1 MMHKA
6 EMVRANAQQLFV
18 AEDAVDQALVE
29 VSKLSQ
35 MLLESRR
42 TTKMSAVVGQEAID
56 GLATLYQRL
65 SQARGDVVDLHR
77 TLDDIKTQIGART
90 VMIGSDNGKPTPGG
104 TGQFEVIKGDAA

>member
-1 MMHKA
+1 MRKA

-29 VSKLSQ
+29 VSKLSH

-42 TTKMSAVVGQEAID
+42 SSKLSAVVGQEAID
-56 GLATLYQRL
+56 GLATLYHRL

-77 TLDDIKTQIGART
+77 TLDEIKTQIGART
-90 VMIGSDNGKPTPGG
+90 VMTGGDNGKPPPPQ